1 MEEYTKTLHIEARTM
16 ADMASKEI
24 LPSITRQL
32 HEWSETL
39 ALKKQVIADADCRY
53 EQDMIKRASA
63 LQGAAAVSLHEKLK
77 EASPKSRDPATGR
90 SGGLSIEM

>member
-1 MEEYTKTLHIEARTM
+1 M

-39 ALKKQVIADADCRY
+39 ALKKQVVADADCRY

-63 LQGAAAVSLHEKLK
+63 LQGLRLF
-77 EASPKSRDPATGR
+77 
-90 SGGLSIEM
+90 L